1 MGLKKGNFFLTL
13 GLLFLLAAMF
23 TAGFN
28 LYINIQAGE
37 EAKDIANKLRVEIKE
52 KPIDVG
58 DFGSEEELTESANMD
73 KEMPVLEVAGY
84 SYIGTL
90 EIPDLELVLPI
101 MEDWNDERLRVS
113 PCRYFGSYYEDNM
126 VIAGHNYARHFSPIK
141 TLPIGTEISFT
152 DVEGNVYTYEIS
164 WSESLKGNQVQE
176 MTTKSDEP
184 GKDWDLTL
192 FTCSFDGGKR
202 VAIRC
207 VRTDK

>member
-13 GLLFLLAAMF
+13 GLLFFLAAIF
-23 TAGFN
+23 VAGFN
-28 LYINIQAGE
+28 LYINVQAGE
-37 EAKDIANKLRVEIKE
+37 EARDIANALRVEIKD
-52 KPIDVG
+52 KPIDAQNIDIEG
-58 DFGSEEELTESANMD
+58 FIENANVD
-73 KEMPVLEVAGY
+73 NIMPVIEIAGY

-90 EIPDLELVLPI
+90 EISDLELVLPI

-141 TLPIGTEISFT
+141 TLSVGTKISFT
-152 DVEGNVYTYEIS
+152 DVEGNVYPYEIS

-176 MTTKSDEP
+176 MTTKSGEP